1 MVGTSNE
8 ADRNQGNGA
17 LAMIDRH
24 VGRVEEAVTLFAAGT
39 IFVLMF
45 FVVVEVLG
53 RKLFNHPIP
62 GAIDWVEAYMAIFAF
77 LPAAYA
83 QRLGVH
89 VRMELVISK
98 MRGRYLW
105 AAECFAVI
113 IGIVY
118 CLIIIDKSWEHF
130 LRAYI
135 DGDSTIDVQLQTW
148 PGKLVVP
155 VALVLLCIRLA
166 IQAWGYGRLFLDP
179 AKAPVAVPVILDAAA
194 HARAEIEEVMGKEAQ
209 QREDRPDSGSQA

>member
-8 ADRNQGNGA
+8 ANLSQGNGA
-17 LAMIDRH
+17 LAAIDRH
-24 VGRVEEAVTLFAAGT
+24 VGRVEDAVTLFAAVT

-53 RKLFNHPIP
+53 RKLFNHPVP
-62 GAIDWVEAYMAIFAF
+62 GAIDWVEVYMAIFAF
-77 LPAAYA
+77 LPVAYA

-89 VRMELVISK
+89 VRMELVVSK

-105 AAECFAVI
+105 AAECFAIFVA
-113 IGIVY
+113 IVY
-118 CLIIIDKSWEHF
+118 CVIIIDKSWEHF
-130 LRAYI
+130 LRAYL
-135 DGDSTIDVQLQTW
+135 DGDSSIDVQLQTW

-155 VALVLLCIRLA
+155 CALVLLCIRLV

-179 AKAPVAVPVILDAAA
+179 TKVPVAVPVIRGVAA
-194 HARAEIEEVMGKEAQ
+194 HARAEIEEGMGREAQ
-209 QREDRPDSGSQA
+209 ERDNRRDGGTQA

>member
-1 MVGTSNE
+1 MVGISSE
-8 ADRNQGNGA
+8 ANNKSEKGA
-17 LAMIDRH
+17 LATIDRH
-24 VGRVEEAVTLFAAGT
+24 MSRIEDVVTLFAAGT

-45 FVVVEVLG
+45 FVVAEVLG

-62 GAIDWVEAYMAIFAF
+62 GAIDWVEVYMAIFAF

-98 MRGRYLW
+98 MRGRFLW
-105 AAECFAVI
+105 ASECFAVI
-113 IGIVY
+113 IGVIY

-130 LRAYI
+130 LRAYL

-155 VALVLLCIRLA
+155 FALVLLCIRLA
-166 IQAWGYGRLFLDP
+166 IQVCGYARLFLDP

-194 HARAEIEEVMGKEAQ
+194 HARAEIEEVMGKEA
-209 QREDRPDSGSQA
+209 RERGNRPDSGKQA

>member
-8 ADRNQGNGA
+8 ANMGQGNGA
-17 LAMIDRH
+17 LATIDRH
-24 VGRVEEAVTLFAAGT
+24 VGRVEDAATLVAAVT
-39 IFVLMF
+39 IFILMF

-62 GAIDWVEAYMAIFAF
+62 GAIDWVEVYMAVFAF

-98 MRGRYLW
+98 MRGRFLW
-105 AAECFAVI
+105 ACECFAVV
-113 IGIVY
+113 IGVIY

-130 LRAYI
+130 LRAFV

-155 VALVLLCIRLA
+155 CALVLLCIRLA
-166 IQAWGYGRLFLDP
+166 IQVWGYGRLFLDP
-179 AKAPVAVPVILDAAA
+179 SKAPVAVPVILDAAA
-194 HARAEIEEVMGKEAQ
+194 HARAEIEEVMGREAQ
-209 QREDRPDSGSQA
+209 ERKNRSDGGTQA

>member
-1 MVGTSNE
+1 MVGTPNE
-8 ADRNQGNGA
+8 ANLSNGSGA
-17 LAMIDRH
+17 LAAIDRH
-24 VGRVEEAVTLFAAGT
+24 VARVEDAVTLFAAVT

-45 FVVVEVLG
+45 FVVIEVLG

-62 GAIDWVEAYMAIFAF
+62 GAIDWVEVYMAIFAF

-89 VRMELVISK
+89 VRMELVVSK
-98 MRGRYLW
+98 MRGRLLW
-105 AAECFAVI
+105 GVECFAVAI
-113 IGIVY
+113 AIVY

-148 PGKLVVP
+148 PGKFVVP
-155 VALVLLCIRLA
+155 FALVLLSIRLA
-166 IQAWGYGRLFLDP
+166 IQVWGYGRLFLDP

-194 HARAEIEEVMGKEAQ
+194 HARAEIEEVMGKETSG
-209 QREDRPDSGSQA
+209 RDDRPDGGTQA

>member
-8 ADRNQGNGA
+8 ANLSQGNGA
-17 LAMIDRH
+17 LATIDRH
-24 VGRVEEAVTLFAAGT
+24 VGRVEDAVALFAAVT

-53 RKLFNHPIP
+53 RKLFNHPVP
-62 GAIDWVEAYMAIFAF
+62 GAIDWVEVYMAIFAF
-77 LPAAYA
+77 LPVAYA

-105 AAECFAVI
+105 AAECFAI
-113 IGIVY
+113 FIAIVY
-118 CLIIIDKSWEHF
+118 CVIIIDKSWEHF
-130 LRAYI
+130 LRAYL
-135 DGDSTIDVQLQTW
+135 DGDSSIDVQLQTW

-155 VALVLLCIRLA
+155 CALVLLCIRLV

-179 AKAPVAVPVILDAAA
+179 TKVPVAVPVILGVAA
-194 HARAEIEEVMGKEAQ
+194 HARAEIEEVMGREAQ
-209 QREDRPDSGSQA
+209 ERDNRRDGGTQA

>member
-8 ADRNQGNGA
+8 TNMGQGSGA
-17 LAMIDRH
+17 LATIDRH
-24 VGRVEEAVTLFAAGT
+24 VSRVEDAVTLFAAAT
-39 IFVLMF
+39 IFILMF
-45 FVVVEVLG
+45 FVVAEVLG

-62 GAIDWVEAYMAIFAF
+62 GAIDWVEVYMAIFAF

-98 MRGRYLW
+98 MRGRFLW
-105 AAECFAVI
+105 ASECFAVI
-113 IGIVY
+113 IGVIY

-148 PGKLVVP
+148 PGKFVVP
-155 VALVLLCIRLA
+155 FALVLLCIRLS
-166 IQAWGYGRLFLDP
+166 IQVWGYGRLFLDP
-179 AKAPVAVPVILDAAA
+179 SKAPVAVPVILDAAA

-209 QREDRPDSGSQA
+209 ERDNRPDGGTQA

>member
-1 MVGTSNE
+1 MERQQPRNGQQSGVLPTI
-8 ADRNQGNGA
+8 DRSFA
-17 LAMIDRH
+17 RIEDAVAMI
-24 VGRVEEAVTLFAAGT
+24 AALS
-39 IFVLMF
+39 IFTLMF
-45 FVVVEVLG
+45 FVVAEVIG
-53 RKLFNHPIP
+53 RKLFNQPIP
-62 GAIDWVEAYMAIFAF
+62 GAIDWVEVYMALFAF

-98 MRGRYLW
+98 LRGRYLW
-105 AAECFAVI
+105 AAECFAVT
-113 IGIVY
+113 IGVIY

-148 PGKLVVP
+148 PGKFVVP
-155 VALVLLCIRLA
+155 FALVLLCIRLA
-166 IQAWGYGRLFLDP
+166 IQVCGYARLFLDP

-209 QREDRPDSGSQA
+209 ERDNRPDGGTQA

>member
-1 MVGTSNE
+1 M
-8 ADRNQGNGA
+8 
-17 LAMIDRH
+17 
-24 VGRVEEAVTLFAAGT
+24 TLFAAAT
-39 IFVLMF
+39 IFILMF
-45 FVVVEVLG
+45 FVVAEVLG

-62 GAIDWVEAYMAIFAF
+62 GAIDWVEVYMAIFAF

-98 MRGRYLW
+98 MRGRFLW
-105 AAECFAVI
+105 ASECFAVI
-113 IGIVY
+113 IGVIY

-148 PGKLVVP
+148 PGKFVVP
-155 VALVLLCIRLA
+155 FALVLLCIRLS
-166 IQAWGYGRLFLDP
+166 IQVWGYGRLFLDP
-179 AKAPVAVPVILDAAA
+179 SKAPVAVPVILDAAA
-194 HARAEIEEVMGKEAQ
+194 HARAEIEEVMGKEA
-209 QREDRPDSGSQA
+209 RERDNRPDGGTQA

>member
-8 ADRNQGNGA
+8 TNMGQGSGA
-17 LAMIDRH
+17 LATIDRH
-24 VGRVEEAVTLFAAGT
+24 MSRVEDAVTLFAAGT
-39 IFVLMF
+39 IFILMF

-62 GAIDWVEAYMAIFAF
+62 GAIDWVEVYMAIFAF

-98 MRGRYLW
+98 MRGRFLW
-105 AAECFAVI
+105 ASECFAVI
-113 IGIVY
+113 IGVIY

-155 VALVLLCIRLA
+155 FALVLLCIRLS
-166 IQAWGYGRLFLDP
+166 IQVWGYARLFLDP

-209 QREDRPDSGSQA
+209 ERDNRPDGGTQA